1 MCSLRTSLGVA
12 VIRYVL
18 EPESAAMLTVE
29 LSTRRPQKRSLDGG
43 IGVYESGIRPPEAW

>member
-1 MCSLRTSLGVA
+1 MCSLGTSLGLA
-12 VIRYVL
+12 VLRYVL

-29 LSTRRPQKRSLDGG
+29 LSMRRPQKGSLDGK